1 MNTSLSYCD
10 SVLFLNGSLP
20 GSLKT
25 INIGLCDISVLCAG
39 TKKYPA
45 VHLKKNPTVL
55 SQGGRIE
62 SGLVLILRYAGDDD
76 DIRNSC
82 AMLGWEIRTIS

>member
-1 MNTSLSYCD
+1 M
-10 SVLFLNGSLP
+10 
-20 GSLKT
+20 

-45 VHLKKNPTVL
+45 VQLKKNPTVL

-62 SGLVLILRYAGDDD
+62 SGLVLILWYAQVMMMISG
-76 DIRNSC
+76 IVVPC
-82 AMLGWEIRTIS
+82 LGGKYKR